1 MDNLLLT
8 APSAAIPNQNTKAY
22 KLLMLLANGR
32 LCAGKALDIFRGTER
47 ALLNNLKGK
56 KHRYWRIITIKEGNR
71 NVAYILD
78 YRHLSGSWFL
88 DQEAR
93 TEQAAIHT
101 GKSKNKAI
109 QGAIR
114 LPVAQTDHNCALKAL
129 SENKKPTED

>member
-32 LCAGKALDIFRGTER
+32 LCAEKALDIFRGTER
-47 ALLNNLKGK
+47 ALLN
-56 KHRYWRIITIKEGNR
+56 
-71 NVAYILD
+71 AYILD

-109 QGAIR
+109 QGAER
-114 LPVAQTDHNCALKAL
+114 LPIAQTDHMCALKAL
-129 SENKKPTED
+129 SESKKPTED

>member
-32 LCAGKALDIFRGTER
+32 LCAEKALDIFRGTER

-71 NVAYILD
+71 TAHNLQTHRAGRWQVI
-78 YRHLSGSWFL
+78 SQS
-88 DQEAR
+88 R
-93 TEQAAIHT
+93 T
-101 GKSKNKAI
+101 G
-109 QGAIR
+109 R
-114 LPVAQTDHNCALKAL
+114 
-129 SENKKPTED
+129 